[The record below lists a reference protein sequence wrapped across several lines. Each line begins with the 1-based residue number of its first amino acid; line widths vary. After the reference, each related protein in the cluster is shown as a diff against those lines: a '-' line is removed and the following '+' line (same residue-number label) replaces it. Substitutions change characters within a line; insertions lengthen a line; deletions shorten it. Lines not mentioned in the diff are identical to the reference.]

1 MENLNQEKIFIG
13 VSWPYASGKLH
24 LGHLAGQNIAC
35 DVFARYHRQ
44 KGNRV
49 LMVSGSDSHG
59 TPIVF
64 KAEELGITPEQLVET
79 SHKEILETFEKL
91 SLLYEKYTSTTTE
104 NHKEVVQ
111 NIFLVLKELG
121 YLYPQKSKQYFDEK
135 VNKFLPDR
143 YVKGVC
149 P

>member
-35 DVFARYHRQ
+35 DIFARYHRQ

-64 KAEELGITPEQLVET
+64 KSRGVRITPEQLVET
-79 SHKEILETFEKL
+79 SHKRILETFEKL
-91 SLLYEKYTSTTTE
+91 SLLYENIPLLQQKTT
-104 NHKEVVQ
+104 KRLFK
-111 NIFLVLKELG
+111 ISSCSKELG
-121 YLYPQKSKQYFDEK
+121 YLYLKNQNSTLIKS
-135 VNKFLPDR
+135 
-143 YVKGVC
+143 
-149 P
+149 